1 MRLPDCSNRP
11 PEALIPIHSAHSDGL
26 CYLNLTSRL
35 RGVFTMWLTQTYLAE
50 PATDFPAYAYFL
62 FNPYSDWDGEVIRS
76 IRNGL
81 RILWKA

>member
-1 MRLPDCSNRP
+1 MGAR
-11 PEALIPIHSAHSDGL
+11 
-26 CYLNLTSRL
+26 TL